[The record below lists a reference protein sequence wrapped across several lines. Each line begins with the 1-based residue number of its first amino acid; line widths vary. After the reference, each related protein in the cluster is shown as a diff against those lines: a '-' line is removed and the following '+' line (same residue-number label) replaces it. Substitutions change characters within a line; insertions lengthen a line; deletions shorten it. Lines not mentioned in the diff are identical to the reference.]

1 MPARL
6 IPQGISTHPQ
16 LQRMIESFL
25 AGIPAREIARWSS
38 PKVGHVS
45 ISRYMAA
52 RVTPALRNAA
62 NLLSVDP
69 PRTAPVRVVP
79 AKRDRGRKP
88 RVSNQQT
95 EQQLVEQGQVEQ
107 QKQAEQQVERLAVEA
122 LVAAPV
128 FSLFR
133 QRLETLHAR
142 VDKALERAESAV
154 RVVNQGGKLVA
165 AGADL
170 SPIAPLLSVAHKNL
184 EMLGRMTGEREQQSG
199 ASLSIQI
206 VCPVTILPLAYLRG
220 SRSQRRTRSSTRH
233 MRSDRASFRNN
244 AAPARN

>member
-16 LQRMIESFL
+16 LQRMITSFL
-25 AGIPAREIARWSS
+25 AGSPAREIARWSS

-69 PRTAPVRVVP
+69 PRTAPDRAVR
-79 AKRDRGRKP
+79 AMHNRERKP
-88 RVSNQQT
+88 RITNRQR
-95 EQQLVEQGQVEQ
+95 EQKQVEQGQVEQ

-128 FSLFR
+128 LSLFR

-142 VDKALERAESAV
+142 VDKALDRAESAV

-165 AGADL
+165 AGVDL
-170 SPIAPLLSVAHKNL
+170 GPLAPLLSVAHKNL
-184 EMLGRMTGEREQQSG
+184 EMLGRTTGELEQQSIG
-199 ASLSIQI
+199 SLSIQI
-206 VCPVTILPLAYLRG
+206 VCPGYDPASALAPRISFASGDAIEYSAHEIGLRQLP
-220 SRSQRRTRSSTRH
+220 
-233 MRSDRASFRNN
+233 
-244 AAPARN
+244 